1 MRRRHAV
8 SEFRAVPTTKAKT
21 GKSAIEKF
29 REKYGVKD
37 LRK

>member
-1 MRRRHAV
+1 MLRRHPF
-8 SEFRAVPTTKAKT
+8 SEFRAVPITNAKT